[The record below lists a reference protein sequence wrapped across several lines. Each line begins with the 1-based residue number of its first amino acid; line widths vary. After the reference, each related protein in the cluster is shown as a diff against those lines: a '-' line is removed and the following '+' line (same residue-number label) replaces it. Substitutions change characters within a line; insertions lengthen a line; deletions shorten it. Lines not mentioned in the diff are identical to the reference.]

1 MIYNS
6 IFRYITEHLQYSY
19 STDEAKALAWWVLEE
34 LTGKSRAM
42 LLLQNNVDINQSE
55 LDNILQRLQQH
66 EPIQYIFG
74 HTLWNGL
81 DLKLSPAVLIPR
93 PETAEL
99 IELLKCRKSKA
110 EMHRILDIGTGSG
123 CIAIGMKKAFPDA
136 EVMGLDVSEEALEIA
151 RENAVRNDTDVEF
164 LQCDILDENS
174 CSQSVNRM
182 FDIIIS
188 NPPYIAESEK
198 NTMESNVLE
207 YEPQGALF
215 VPDTDPLLFYRRI
228 SCFAASHL
236 YQGGLLAFEINQRLG
251 QETKDM
257 VQSCLPISEV
267 VLLRD
272 NYGNDRFI
280 IATIS

>member
-34 LTGKSRAM
+34 LTGKSRTILM
-42 LLLQNNVDINQSE
+42 LQTEVDIDKSQ
-55 LDNILQRLQQH
+55 LDSILQRLQQH

-81 DLKLSPAVLIPR
+81 DLKVSPAVLIPR

-99 IELLKCRKSKA
+99 IELVKCKKSKN
-110 EMHRILDIGTGSG
+110 EVHSILDIGTGSG
-123 CIAIGMKKAFPDA
+123 CIAIGMKKVFPDS
-136 EVMGLDVSEEALEIA
+136 EVTGLDISEEALEIA
-151 RENAVRNDTDVEF
+151 RENAVRNNFDVQF

-174 CSQSVNRM
+174 CPQSVNRM

-198 NTMESNVLE
+198 ATMDTNVLE
-207 YEPQGALF
+207 YEPQSALF

-236 YQGGLLAFEINQRLG
+236 YQGGLLAFEINQRFG
-251 QETKDM
+251 RETKDI
-257 VQSCLPISEV
+257 VQSCLPKAEV
-267 VLLRD
+267 ELLRD

>member
-1 MIYNS
+1 MISNS
-6 IFRYITEHLQYSY
+6 IYRYITEHLQFSY
-19 STDEAKALAWWVLEE
+19 ATDEAKALAWWILEE
-34 LTGKSRAM
+34 LTGKSRAVLM
-42 LLLQNNVDINQSE
+42 LQNNVDIDRQE
-55 LDNILQRLQQH
+55 LDNVLQRLQQH

-99 IELLKCRKSKA
+99 IELVKCKKSKN
-110 EMHRILDIGTGSG
+110 EVHSILDIGTGSG

-151 RENAVRNDTDVEF
+151 RENAVRNDADVEF
-164 LQCDILDENS
+164 LQCDILDENHYPLS
-174 CSQSVNRM
+174 LNRM
-182 FDIIIS
+182 FDLIIS

-198 NTMESNVLE
+198 TTMETNVLE
-207 YEPQGALF
+207 HEPQGALF

-236 YQGGLLAFEINQRLG
+236 CQGGLLAFEINQRLG

-257 VQSCLPISEV
+257 VQSCLPKAQVE
-267 VLLRD
+267 LLRD
-272 NYGNDRFI
+272 SYGNDRFI

>member
-34 LTGKSRAM
+34 LTGKSRAILM
-42 LLLQNNVDINQSE
+42 LQTDVDIDKSQ
-55 LDNILQRLQQH
+55 LDSILQRLQQH

-81 DLKLSPAVLIPR
+81 DLKVSPDVLIPR

-136 EVMGLDVSEEALEIA
+136 EVIGLDISVEALEIA
-151 RENAVRNDTDVEF
+151 RENALRNDTDVEF
-164 LQCDILDENS
+164 LQCDILDDILYP
-174 CSQSVNRM
+174 QSVNRM

-198 NTMESNVLE
+198 TTMETNVLE
-207 YEPQGALF
+207 HEPHGALF

-236 YQGGLLAFEINQRLG
+236 YQGGLLAFEINQRFG
-251 QETKDM
+251 RETKDI
-257 VQSCLPISEV
+257 VQSCLPKAEV
-267 VLLRD
+267 ELLRD

>member
-34 LTGKSRAM
+34 LTGKSRTILM
-42 LLLQNNVDINQSE
+42 LQTEVDIDKSQ
-55 LDNILQRLQQH
+55 LDSILQRLQQH

-81 DLKLSPAVLIPR
+81 DLKISPAVLIPR

-99 IELLKCRKSKA
+99 IELVKCKKSKN
-110 EMHRILDIGTGSG
+110 EVHSILDIGTGSG
-123 CIAIGMKKAFPDA
+123 CIAIWMKKVFPDS
-136 EVMGLDVSEEALEIA
+136 EVTGLDVSEEALEIA
-151 RENAVRNDTDVEF
+151 RENAVRNNTDVQF

-174 CSQSVNRM
+174 CPQSVNRM

-198 NTMESNVLE
+198 ATMDTNVLE

-215 VPDTDPLLFYRRI
+215 VPDTDPLLFYSRI

-257 VQSCLPISEV
+257 VQSCLPKAEV
-267 VLLRD
+267 ELLRD

>member
-42 LLLQNNVDINQSE
+42 LMLQTDVDI
-55 LDNILQRLQQH
+55 DNSVLENVMQRLIQH

-81 DLKLSPAVLIPR
+81 DLKVSPAVLIPR

-99 IELLKCRKSKA
+99 IELVKCKKSKN
-110 EMHRILDIGTGSG
+110 EVHSILDIGTGSG
-123 CIAIGMKKAFPDA
+123 CIAIGMKKVFPDS
-136 EVMGLDVSEEALEIA
+136 EVTGLDISEEALEIA
-151 RENAVRNDTDVEF
+151 RENAVRNNFDVQF

-174 CSQSVNRM
+174 CPQSVNRM

-198 NTMESNVLE
+198 ATMDTNVLE
-207 YEPQGALF
+207 YEPQSALF

-236 YQGGLLAFEINQRLG
+236 YQGGLLAFEINQRFG
-251 QETKDM
+251 RETKDI
-257 VQSCLPISEV
+257 VQSCLPKAEV
-267 VLLRD
+267 ELLRD

>member
-19 STDEAKALAWWVLEE
+19 STDETKALAWWVLEE
-34 LTGKSRAM
+34 LTGMSRAM

-99 IELLKCRKSKA
+99 IELVKCKKSKN
-110 EMHRILDIGTGSG
+110 EVHSILDIGTGSG
-123 CIAIGMKKAFPDA
+123 CIAIGMKKAFPNA
-136 EVMGLDVSEEALEIA
+136 EVMGLDISVEALDIA
-151 RENAVRNDTDVEF
+151 RENAVRNNTDVEF
-164 LQCDILDENS
+164 LQCDILDENHYPLYL
-174 CSQSVNRM
+174 NRM

-198 NTMESNVLE
+198 AAMDTNVLE
-207 YEPQGALF
+207 YEPHGALF
-215 VPDTDPLLFYRRI
+215 VPDTDLLLFYRRI

-236 YQGGLLAFEINQRLG
+236 CQGGLLAFEINQRFG
-251 QETKDM
+251 RETKDM
-257 VQSCLPISEV
+257 VQSCLPKAEV
-267 VLLRD
+267 ELLRD
-272 NYGNDRFI
+272 SYANDRFI
-280 IATIS
+280 IATNS